1 MRLRGAIALLAI
13 AAIGLVALAWSNL
26 PGLATGASR
35 RAMPDATPDTAA
47 DRRALPRSSRTPV
60 MPRRDL
66 FRFGDSS
73 PAPTTRAGETP
84 VAPAAAAVAV
94 ATPAPPARVRLVG
107 FVQTQG
113 RLKAALAI
121 ESEIDVAGPGEEVR
135 GFRVLDLDEDA
146 AHVRLRTPEGDE
158 IEAALAPR

>member
-1 MRLRGAIALLAI
+1 MRLRGAVALLAI
-13 AAIGLVALAWSNL
+13 AAIGLAALAWSSL
-26 PGLATGASR
+26 QGLATGASR
-35 RAMPDATPDTAA
+35 RVVPDATSGTAA
-47 DRRALPRSSRTPV
+47 DRRALPRPEGTPV

-66 FRFGDSS
+66 FRFGDS
-73 PAPTTRAGETP
+73 PAPTMHAGEIP
-84 VAPAAAAVAV
+84 AAPAVAAVAA

-113 RLKAALAI
+113 RRKAALAI

-135 GFRVLDLDEDA
+135 GFRVLELDEDA
-146 AHVRLRTPEGDE
+146 AHVRLRTPEGNE